1 MSLKSALFHQPGS
14 LGRRAFGFASIGQAL
29 AIGQSGPATAES
41 ARTDRAKSAGESPDL
56 PNYFEMVDWM
66 SKSHPPRLSFLNPSF
81 ASLETWKARAR
92 ARFVECLSYAPPAG
106 QVAAERISRVE
117 RDGLTIEQVR
127 ISTGAPYSIPA
138 SVLMPSSRKGRL
150 PGIVAAHCHS
160 GRYVWGREK
169 IVSGE
174 NDCEPLRKFR
184 SGAYGRPYA
193 EDLAR
198 RGYVVVVID
207 AFYFG
212 ERRLAVESLPGGYVV
227 EHAQPALQSLTEFR
241 QGSEQWLRTVDRIC
255 RIHEELTA
263 KSILS
268 AGATWPGLLVW
279 DDRRAVD
286 YLCGRPEV
294 DSSRI
299 GALGLSIGGLRTAH
313 LIAAEPRIKVACIV
327 GWMTEFQAQLRNHVR
342 SHTWMAFVPGLYG
355 WLDLPDLSGLIAPGA
370 LMVLQCSRDRLF
382 PMSGM
387 KGAASKLADIF
398 TKAEVPER
406 FRAAFYDVPHSFTPQ
421 MQDDAFGWIDKW
433 I

>member
-1 MSLKSALFHQPGS
+1 MSLNSAMFNQPAAI
-14 LGRRAFGFASIGQAL
+14 GRRAFGLASILPAL
-29 AIGQSGPATAES
+29 AAGQSGADSTL
-41 ARTDRAKSAGESPDL
+41 AGETPPGGEAPDL
-56 PNYFEMVDWM
+56 PNYFEVADWM

-81 ASLETWKARAR
+81 TALDRWKTRAR
-92 ARFVECLSYAPPAG
+92 SRFLECLSYDPPAG
-106 QVAAERISRVE
+106 QVTAERISRVE
-117 RDGLTIEQVR
+117 RDGLVIEQLR
-127 ISTGAPYSIPA
+127 ISTGAPYAIPA
-138 SVLMPSSRKGRL
+138 TVLMPSSRKGRL

-169 IVSGE
+169 IVSGA
-174 NDCEPLRKFR
+174 DDSEPLSKFR

-227 EHAQPALQSLTEFR
+227 GHAQPLVQSLSELEP
-241 QGSEQWLRTVDRIC
+241 GSERWLRTVDRVCSIY
-255 RIHEELTA
+255 EELTA
-263 KSILS
+263 KSLLS
-268 AGATWPGLLVW
+268 AGATWPGLLAW

-286 YLCGRPEV
+286 YLCSRPEV
-294 DSSRI
+294 DGSRI

-313 LIAAEPRIKVACIV
+313 LIAAEPRIKVACVV
-327 GWMTEFQAQLRNHVR
+327 GWMTEFQSQLRNHVR

-355 WLDLPDLSGLIAPGA
+355 WLDLPDASGLIAPGA

-387 KGAASKLADIF
+387 KGAASKLARIF

-421 MQDDAFGWIDKW
+421 MQDDAFDWIDKW